1 MITLVVAGVV
11 VACAMVTEAMI
22 AATKQGSLPCS
33 LRDYERLEV
42 ALLQVIHLYQPA
54 PTPETVRADY
64 APTMRQQA
72 RGAGIAQ
79 RLIRGD
85 SGGADSKVEASMTAS
100 RVLVARYWK
109 VSTRHAAAGTFLCR
123 RVVWAYSVDVV

>member
-42 ALLQVIHLYQPA
+42 AGHPPA
-54 PTPETVRADY
+54 STC
-64 APTMRQQA
+64 
-72 RGAGIAQ
+72 
-79 RLIRGD
+79 
-85 SGGADSKVEASMTAS
+85 ADS
-100 RVLVARYWK
+100 
-109 VSTRHAAAGTFLCR
+109 
-123 RVVWAYSVDVV
+123 

>member
-42 ALLQVIHLYQPA
+42 AGHSPV
-54 PTPETVRADY
+54 PTCADSWDGARRLRADH
-64 APTMRQQA
+64 AT
-72 RGAGIAQ
+72 AGPRRRHRATIDTWGFWGS
-79 RLIRGD
+79 RFEGGGVYD
-85 SGGADSKVEASMTAS
+85 SVTCSCCAI
-100 RVLVARYWK
+100 
-109 VSTRHAAAGTFLCR
+109 
-123 RVVWAYSVDVV
+123 